1 MKKLNFLGKLEM
13 GLQLERLVIGIEEPI
28 LVKDLGEIMAKIDS
42 GNGGYNVIHGEDIT
56 YQGNQVLFLT
66 YDGAGNPRRMSKKL
80 KEELEVHI
88 GGGIVQKRPV
98 IELDIKFANEEYKK
112 IPFSITDRTENTH
125 RILISKEFVENTI
138 EALIDVGAKNISNLK
153 YDVDY
158 EPVHE
163 ASNDFKNI
171 NTSDTASS
179 QNTQPQKKGNIFG
192 RAYDKA
198 ASIKQST
205 DGVLDKISDIAMR
218 LRPHGDIL
226 PTRDK
231 NKGKEEYVNAWKQ
244 PAKAFAN
251 YKDFYKQDQEL
262 IKSKIITNDAVRA
275 ELDKGD
281 QSNLLI
287 KDGKILANKLRGIS
301 IFSYLLKKGDAG
313 PAGKGGSPIKGQ
325 EQRRELWFKYNNDS
339 KKALKALQKND
350 KSNQEKTPQENET
363 MGESFS
369 KILNKVSKLILEA
382 EESGVN
388 SRSFDA
394 TKMERSSFSNSS
406 PSFEKNGN
414 EDNDKITNS
423 DKSSKTISNNIKEDE
438 FADEVVEEVK
448 SESERIFGLKGFIL
462 YYIPLYNKDNKVA
475 LQSLNERILSGSF
488 DDSMSS
494 FITTGQGDNVGGAEK
509 ITTLIKQF
517 VTSNQKLLSELP
529 GVFALCYSQ
538 TIADEKAP
546 RNIVFIPK
554 SVIVSP
560 SQNAQENAPEAQ
572 EDVNYITSLREKLNL
587 PPEKLDASEE
597 QNLVSLL
604 NASLQDSNE
613 NNQREI
619 NVEALK
625 EKLGLPNVIEANDDN
640 FKSLSQLLS
649 SNQNENQ
656 TPKIDIEK
664 LGTKLNLPKEV
675 KEEDLMNILNALIQ
689 TPKSEKNGEVTNEI
703 DENTLKS
710 KLGLDN
716 LIIQNDDS
724 TINSIENLFNELQG
738 GKSENIQKA
747 LGTSTKNTK
756 KQKKQQKAFKA

>member
-1 MKKLNFLGKLEM
+1 MKELNFLGKLEM

-88 GGGIVQKRPV
+88 GGGIIQKRPV
-98 IELDIKFANEEYKK
+98 VELDIKFANEEYKK

-163 ASNDFKNI
+163 ASNEFKNI

-198 ASIKQST
+198 ASIKQSA
-205 DGVLDKISDIAMR
+205 DGVLDKISDVAMR
-218 LRPHGDIL
+218 LRPHGNIL
-226 PTRDK
+226 PTRDE

-281 QSNLLI
+281 QSNLFI
-287 KDGKILANKLRGIS
+287 KDGKILANKLKGIS
-301 IFSYLLKKGDAG
+301 VFSYLLKKGDAG

-339 KKALKALQKND
+339 KKALKALQKDD
-350 KSNQEKTPQENET
+350 KSNQEETPQENET

-369 KILNKVSKLILEA
+369 KILNKVSKLIIEA

-406 PSFEKNGN
+406 SLNKDKDEDKNKDKN
-414 EDNDKITNS
+414 EITNS
-423 DKSSKTISNNIKEDE
+423 DNSSKTISNNVKEDE
-438 FADEVVEEVK
+438 FTDEVVEEVK
-448 SESERIFGLKGFIL
+448 SESERIFGLKGFIF
-462 YYIPLYNKDNKVA
+462 YYIPLCNKDNKAA
-475 LQSLNERILSGSF
+475 LQTLNERILSGYF

-494 FITTGQGDNVGGAEK
+494 YITTGQGDNVGGAEK
-509 ITTLIKQF
+509 IATLIKQF

-560 SQNAQENAPEAQ
+560 IQNAQENTPGAQ
-572 EDVNYITSLREKLNL
+572 EDVDYITSLREKLNL
-587 PPEKLDASEE
+587 PPEKLDASEK

-613 NNQREI
+613 NNQGEI

-625 EKLGLPNVIEANDDN
+625 EKLGLPNIIEPNDDN

-649 SNQNENQ
+649 SNQNEDQ
-656 TPKIDIEK
+656 T
-664 LGTKLNLPKEV
+664 
-675 KEEDLMNILNALIQ
+675 
-689 TPKSEKNGEVTNEI
+689 
-703 DENTLKS
+703 
-710 KLGLDN
+710 
-716 LIIQNDDS
+716 
-724 TINSIENLFNELQG
+724 
-738 GKSENIQKA
+738 
-747 LGTSTKNTK
+747 
-756 KQKKQQKAFKA
+756 